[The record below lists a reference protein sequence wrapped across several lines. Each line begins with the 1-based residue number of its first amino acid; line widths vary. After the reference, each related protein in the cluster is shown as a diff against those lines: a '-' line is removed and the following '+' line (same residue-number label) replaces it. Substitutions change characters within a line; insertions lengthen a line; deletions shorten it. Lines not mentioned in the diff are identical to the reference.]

1 VWTLNR
7 GASEFP
13 KEIGF
18 NPAWVTPPTADGQP
32 AASSGG
38 RGRRGSSGG
47 GGNRA
52 PGSPFSTHQESY
64 EDARRV
70 QLLTGEV
77 RNPPA
82 RLTIV
87 DTPSAVTMTNEL
99 GQSRTVH
106 PDSKEETVEI
116 QGVLY
121 GVTSRRDGDQLIV
134 VYRVEQARQVQYT
147 FARADNPL
155 RLVVDVQF
163 LERGAGDK
171 ARRVYDAG
179 LGSEV
184 RLTTS
189 DAPPAAG
196 SSSPPPPAP
205 ASGLKTPENLDL
217 LTLHTFVDSLGTSDK
232 LWNDFKE
239 TLLWTLHQKTLEVL
253 TGGTEF
259 IRAEEKQRELRMLE
273 VRSLAPRSFS
283 DEEIQAH
290 FTELPARYGQIHSAR
305 EILADLALAHRFI
318 HLQLAED
325 SNALEPIVTWHNE
338 PDRGYTEV
346 KICTWNRAGLFSK
359 IAGSLTAAGLNIL
372 SAQIFSRN
380 DGIILDTFY
389 VNDARTGKVANR
401 EEREKLERVLQ
412 SALTGEV
419 DFPSLLARQKVSL
432 PLYQSLEGQRIP
444 TLIQFDNSVSESLTV
459 IDVEAL
465 VQPVE
470 TNCIGPAGTD
480 WDFRWPK
487 LSTSVRVPADSANT
501 LRLRKILGAGEKANV
516 RELPLAESK

>member
-1 VWTLNR
+1 MTRSLLIACGVVAAGMMGHSAGARAQAASPLGGVWTLNR

-38 RGRRGSSGG
+38 RGRRGSSGGG

-106 PDSKEETVEI
+106 PDGKEETVEI

-134 VYRVEQARQVQYT
+134 VYRVEQSRQVQYT
-147 FARADNPL
+147 FARADNPV

-163 LERGAGDK
+163 LERGTGDK
-171 ARRVYDAG
+171 ARRIYDAG
-179 LGSEV
+179 LGPEV
-184 RLTTS
+184 RPTNS

-205 ASGLKTPENLDL
+205 ASGLKTPENLDQRPGAEL
-217 LTLHTFVDSLGTSDK
+217 VGLKSLGIVVEDLSQQAIRCGLNHDSLESEMTKRLTDGGFAVRRNSDEDTYVYVNVMTNSLSDGTCVLRYDAFLYTQGTATLSYRDRPVLVQVSLMHRGGIGTSAPAAHAAAVARGLQGYID
-232 LWNDFKE
+232 LFV
-239 TLLWTLHQKTLEVL
+239 TQ
-253 TGGTEF
+253 
-259 IRAEEKQRELRMLE
+259 IR
-273 VRSLAPRSFS
+273 
-283 DEEIQAH
+283 
-290 FTELPARYGQIHSAR
+290 
-305 EILADLALAHRFI
+305 
-318 HLQLAED
+318 
-325 SNALEPIVTWHNE
+325 
-338 PDRGYTEV
+338 
-346 KICTWNRAGLFSK
+346 
-359 IAGSLTAAGLNIL
+359 
-372 SAQIFSRN
+372 
-380 DGIILDTFY
+380 
-389 VNDARTGKVANR
+389 DANK
-401 EEREKLERVLQ
+401 
-412 SALTGEV
+412 
-419 DFPSLLARQKVSL
+419 
-432 PLYQSLEGQRIP
+432 
-444 TLIQFDNSVSESLTV
+444 
-459 IDVEAL
+459 
-465 VQPVE
+465 
-470 TNCIGPAGTD
+470 
-480 WDFRWPK
+480 
-487 LSTSVRVPADSANT
+487 
-501 LRLRKILGAGEKANV
+501 
-516 RELPLAESK
+516 